1 MHTHT
6 HVHSCIHTYIH
17 ACTFIHIHTGAH
29 AIYVC
34 VYTGKKVMENAEERM
49 KRIEQIQLRR
59 MKGLL
64 ETTIEQLDEADDKN
78 EAYLSKMQAL
88 QARIEDS
95 VDRVRTRFRPM
106 CSHSYAA
113 VCLSCTP
120 QRVCHEFS
128 SFVMKMLRQGIAEK
142 MRC

>member
-1 MHTHT
+1 
-6 HVHSCIHTYIH
+6 
-17 ACTFIHIHTGAH
+17 
-29 AIYVC
+29 
-34 VYTGKKVMENAEERM
+34 MENAEERM

-95 VDRVRTRFRPM
+95 VDRVRTRFRSMLCVPTP
-106 CSHSYAA
+106 
-113 VCLSCTP
+113 TP
-120 QRVCHEFS
+120 QCVYRVRRS
-128 SFVMKMLRQGIAEK
+128 AFVMSSARLS
-142 MRC
+142 